1 MHVFLS
7 ILNIINIISIIN
19 FDAVA
24 KTEVGDGQ
32 ETRDQ

>member
-1 MHVFLS
+1 MYAFLS
-7 ILNIINIISIIN
+7 ILNINSIIN